1 MPLAAEKSEV
11 HSAACLPTKLQPA
24 HQPSILTLCL
34 PQTWNRNTRSCARYC
49 DPLPQFPCPNSHVF
63 CCVETSSAEKEAQYS
78 FREGSSYKLSIALEK
93 ETQYSCREGSSASSA
108 EKEAQYSCRKKM
120 GMVEMGFKPNVQPV
134 NVYVGIVHEWWAYLS

>member
-1 MPLAAEKSEV
+1 MFFAVLKQAQQKR
-11 HSAACLPTKLQPA
+11 KL
-24 HQPSILTLCL
+24 SIAL
-34 PQTWNRNTRSCARYC
+34 
-49 DPLPQFPCPNSHVF
+49 
-63 CCVETSSAEKEAQYS
+63 EKEAQ
-78 FREGSSYKLSIALEK
+78 YKLSIALEK